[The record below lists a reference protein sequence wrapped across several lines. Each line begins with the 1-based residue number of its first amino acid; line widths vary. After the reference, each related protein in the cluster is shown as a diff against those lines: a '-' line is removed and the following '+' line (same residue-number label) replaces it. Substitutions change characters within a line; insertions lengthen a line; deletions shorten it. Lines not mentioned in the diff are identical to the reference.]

1 MKLTTVKNGN
11 PMREASL
18 LGADVVRGLTRCLL
32 MAGLLLG
39 MAAQADEHLTHGVT
53 QAKDGVQIHY

>member
-1 MKLTTVKNGN
+1 MQ
-11 PMREASL
+11 EASL
-18 LGADVVRGLTRCLL
+18 LGANVVRGLTRCLL

-53 QAKDGVQIHY
+53 QAKDVVQID

>member
-1 MKLTTVKNGN
+1 MQ
-11 PMREASL
+11 EASL
-18 LGADVVRGLTRCLL
+18 LGANVVRGLTRCLL

-53 QAKDGVQIHY
+53 QAKTASKSITSLAAGGHRR